1 MGIMVNTNLTNQNIA
16 EIVPRD
22 LNIDKNTFRK
32 ATVAVVIC
40 SSYPM
45 LVVGC
50 YFGLI
55 PWNIERLNIDE
66 SDLGF
71 AILTFGIF
79 FLISNQIAGRILVPK
94 FGTKIVMTIA
104 MTIISFSTILLVT
117 IPEYYL
123 LLLASIPAGIGWGSS
138 GPIGSIHAQLIER
151 HSGRIVAPYYAMGFN
166 IGIFVGGGLA
176 GLILR
181 NNITPSTVFIALS
194 VFSIFVSIFVY
205 KNGLPKHLDF
215 KGDGERLK
223 LPEKKILSFGF
234 LLFVIFGSGGIIID
248 WSALWFSKELKT
260 PLYLS
265 SMGLMFFSSGAIF
278 ANLFSN
284 QLINIFSEKVV
295 GCYFVIIGSL
305 LLFIAVIS
313 FNIYF
318 ILAAFFCY
326 GFATANFVPIIIRQ
340 AVKQSSESIPTT
352 VTNLTTMGFSS
363 FLIAPAIVGF
373 VAETFSLTI
382 NMYALCI
389 VVFFAGSVF
398 LTKFKHN

>member
-1 MGIMVNTNLTNQNIA
+1 M
-16 EIVPRD
+16 
-22 LNIDKNTFRK
+22 DKKTFRK
-32 ATVAVVIC
+32 ATIAVVIC

-94 FGTKIVMTIA
+94 FGTKIVMTLA
-104 MTIISFSTILLVT
+104 MTIISFSTFLLVT
-117 IPEYYL
+117 LPEYYM
-123 LLLASIPAGIGWGSS
+123 LLLASIPAGLGWGSS

-151 HSGRIVAPYYAMGFN
+151 HSGRIIAPYYAMGFN

-181 NNITPSTVFIALS
+181 NNINPSTIFIALS
-194 VFSIFVSIFVY
+194 VFSIFVSIFIY
-205 KNGLPKHLDF
+205 KTGLPKHLDF
-215 KGDGERLK
+215 KGEGEKLK
-223 LPEKKILSFGF
+223 LPEKNILIFGF

-265 SMGLMFFSSGAIF
+265 SMGLMFFSSGGIF

-284 QLINIFSEKVV
+284 QLINLFSEKVV

-305 LLFIAVIS
+305 LLFISVIS

-318 ILAAFFCY
+318 ILVAFSFY

-363 FLIAPAIVGF
+363 LLIAPAIVGF
-373 VAETFSLTI
+373 VAETFSLTL

-398 LTKFKHN
+398 LIKFKTT

>member
-1 MGIMVNTNLTNQNIA
+1 MAKTNLTDQNIA
-16 EIVPRD
+16 EIVPRS
-22 LNIDKNTFRK
+22 LNMDKKTFRK
-32 ATVAVVIC
+32 ATIAVVIC

-94 FGTKIVMTIA
+94 FGTKIVLTIA
-104 MTIISFSTILLVT
+104 MTIISFSTFLLVT
-117 IPEYYL
+117 LPEYYM

-138 GPIGSIHAQLIER
+138 GPIGSIHAQLIEK
-151 HSGRIVAPYYAMGFN
+151 HSGRIIQPYYAMGFN

-181 NNITPSTVFIALS
+181 NDINPSTIFIALS
-194 VFSIFVSIFVY
+194 VFSSFVSIFVY

-215 KGDGERLK
+215 KGDGEKLK
-223 LPEKKILSFGF
+223 LPEKNVLIFGF
-234 LLFVIFGSGGIIID
+234 ILFVIFGSGGIIID
-248 WSALWFSKELKT
+248 WSALWFSKDLKT
-260 PLYLS
+260 PIYLS
-265 SMGLMFFSSGAIF
+265 SMGLMFFSLGGIL

-284 QLINIFSEKVV
+284 QLVKFFSEKVV

-305 LLFIAVIS
+305 LLFISIIS
-313 FNIYF
+313 SNFYF
-318 ILAAFFCY
+318 ILVTFFFY
-326 GFATANFVPIIIRQ
+326 GFTTANFVPIIIRQ

-363 FLIAPAIVGF
+363 LLFAPAIIGF
-373 VAETFSLTI
+373 VAETFSLTL

-389 VVFFAGSVF
+389 AVFFAGSVF
-398 LTKFKHN
+398 LIKFEPT

>member
-1 MGIMVNTNLTNQNIA
+1 M
-16 EIVPRD
+16 
-22 LNIDKNTFRK
+22 DKKTFRK
-32 ATVAVVIC
+32 ATIAVVIC

-104 MTIISFSTILLVT
+104 MTIISFSTFLLVT
-117 IPEYYL
+117 LPEYYM
-123 LLLASIPAGIGWGSS
+123 LLLASIPAGLGWGSS
-138 GPIGSIHAQLIER
+138 GPIGSIHAQLIEK
-151 HSGRIVAPYYAMGFN
+151 HSGHIIAPYYAMGFN
-166 IGIFVGGGLA
+166 IGIFVGGALA

-181 NNITPSTVFIALS
+181 NNITPSTIFIALS
-194 VFSIFVSIFVY
+194 VFSIFVSIFIY
-205 KNGLPKHLDF
+205 KTGLPKHLDF
-215 KGDGERLK
+215 KGEGEKLK
-223 LPEKKILSFGF
+223 LPEKNILIFGF

-265 SMGLMFFSSGAIF
+265 SMGLMFFSSGGIF

-284 QLINIFSEKVV
+284 QLINTFSEKVV
-295 GCYFVIIGSL
+295 GCYFVIIGAL

-318 ILAAFFCY
+318 ISATFFCY

-352 VTNLTTMGFSS
+352 VTNLTTIGFSS

>member
-1 MGIMVNTNLTNQNIA
+1 MIFQIEHA
-16 EIVPRD
+16 
-22 LNIDKNTFRK
+22 LNMDKKTFRK
-32 ATVAVVIC
+32 ATIAVVIC

-94 FGTKIVMTIA
+94 FGTKIVMTLA
-104 MTIISFSTILLVT
+104 MTIISFSTFLLVT
-117 IPEYYL
+117 LPEYYM
-123 LLLASIPAGIGWGSS
+123 LLLASIPAGLGWGSS
-138 GPIGSIHAQLIER
+138 GPIGSIHAQLIEK
-151 HSGRIVAPYYAMGFN
+151 HSGRIIAPYYVMGFN

-181 NNITPSTVFIALS
+181 NNITPSTIFI
-194 VFSIFVSIFVY
+194 Y
-205 KNGLPKHLDF
+205 KTGLPKHLDF
-215 KGDGERLK
+215 KGEGEKFK
-223 LPEKKILSFGF
+223 LPEKNILIFGF
-234 LLFVIFGSGGIIID
+234 LLFAIFGSGGIIID

-265 SMGLMFFSSGAIF
+265 SMGLMFFSSGGIF

-284 QLINIFSEKVV
+284 QLINLFSEKVV
-295 GCYFVIIGSL
+295 GCYFVLIGSL
-305 LLFIAVIS
+305 LLFISVIS

-318 ILAAFFCY
+318 ILFAFSFY

-363 FLIAPAIVGF
+363 LLIAPAIVGF
-373 VAETFSLTI
+373 VAETFSLTL

-389 VVFFAGSVF
+389 VVFFSGSVF
-398 LTKFKHN
+398 LIKFKTT